1 MANLTLQKIDGNGA
15 VVMQAADDEGDF
27 VPNPLGRSI
36 LRVNNGGAE
45 SITVSAQAQ
54 VPCDQGEYHDLEV
67 TVEAGDIIDI
77 VLDKRLSSLTTG
89 NVAIAYSD
97 VTDVTVG
104 AYEVKY
110 RS

>member
-1 MANLTLQKIDGNGA
+1 LANLTLQKIDGDGV
-15 VVMQAADDEGDF
+15 VVMQAADGEGDL

-54 VPCDQGEYHDLEV
+54 VPCDQGEYHNLEV
-67 TVEAGDIIDI
+67 TVEAGDIVDI
-77 VLDKRLSSLTTG
+77 VLDKRFASLTTG
-89 NVAIAYSD
+89 NVDIEYSD
-97 VTDVTVG
+97 VTDVLVG
-104 AYEVKY
+104 AYQIAY